1 MSHLAVRPHRSTS
14 TRTITSRRDTPSP
27 RGESPVRAP
36 AKRGSWHGVL
46 AGPRRS
52 NHSYFHALHR
62 CLFAS
67 FLAAFGLRTRLAY
80 MNRKNAEK
88 LRVMALEGESEKGK
102 AGGVERNEEVYDND
116 PRYVF
121 MT

>member
-1 MSHLAVRPHRSTS
+1 M
-14 TRTITSRRDTPSP
+14 
-27 RGESPVRAP
+27 
-36 AKRGSWHGVL
+36 
-46 AGPRRS
+46 
-52 NHSYFHALHR
+52 HR

-67 FLAAFGLRTRLAY
+67 FLAAFALRTRLAY

-116 PRYVF
+116 PLYVF

>member
-1 MSHLAVRPHRSTS
+1 
-14 TRTITSRRDTPSP
+14 
-27 RGESPVRAP
+27 
-36 AKRGSWHGVL
+36 
-46 AGPRRS
+46 
-52 NHSYFHALHR
+52 
-62 CLFAS
+62 
-67 FLAAFGLRTRLAY
+67 